1 MINFELIVKYLPL
14 LLKGAI
20 TTLHIAAMSCFL
32 GLTGGTLLALGQTQ
46 SSLIHASRLGK
57 LRWAGSLLN
66 YCISFYITIIRGTP
80 MLIQIAFFYYAIIP
94 ALGLQISPLYAAII
108 AIGINSSAYI
118 SQVIRSGITSVD
130 KGQLEAARVL
140 GFSKM
145 QSIRYIVLPQAL
157 RMVIPSLGNE
167 FITLIKDSSLA
178 YTIGVVEL
186 YKQGITMKS
195 LTFDTMTT
203 FTAVALIYLIL
214 TTVLSFVMNVIERK
228 MNQHVKN

>member
-1 MINFELIVKYLPL
+1 MIDFTLIAHYLPL

-20 TTLHIAAMSCFL
+20 TTLHIAFMSCCL
-32 GLTGGTLLALGQTQ
+32 GLTAGTLLALAQANGSKFLQT
-46 SSLIHASRLGK
+46 LV
-57 LRWAGSLLN
+57 N
-66 YCISFYITIIRGTP
+66 FYITIIRGTP

-94 ALGLQISPLYAAII
+94 ALGLHLSPLYAAII

-118 SQVIRSGITSVD
+118 SQVIRSGIASVG

-145 QSIRYIVLPQAL
+145 QSIRYIVLPQAF
-157 RMVIPSLGNE
+157 RMIIPSLGNE

-186 YKQGITMKS
+186 YKQGLTMKS
-195 LTFDTMTT
+195 QTFDTMTT
-203 FTAVALIYLIL
+203 FTAVALIYLTL
-214 TTVLSFVMNVIERK
+214 TTILSSVMNAIERK